1 MLHLKYYTDYH
12 EVDEDIDTI
21 LKQSGRWNHEIH
33 AGAAH
38 RDLLDTPTTSEV
50 NVASKCRH

>member
-1 MLHLKYYTDYH
+1 MA
-12 EVDEDIDTI
+12 TI
-21 LKQSGRWNHEIH
+21 SRDGGWWNHEIH